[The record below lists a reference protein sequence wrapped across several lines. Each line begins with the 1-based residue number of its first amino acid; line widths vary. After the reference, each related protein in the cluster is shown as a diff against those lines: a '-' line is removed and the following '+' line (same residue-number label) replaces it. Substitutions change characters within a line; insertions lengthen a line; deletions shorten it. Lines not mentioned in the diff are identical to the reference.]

1 MIIERIRFFL
11 LYRGGLSM
19 FSVLLWI
26 LCGMGILC
34 IMVFCGKRKGAL
46 PEADRDAKISEDVT
60 NIAAAALVLTQLL
73 FPVYGYVMNPLRG
86 SYPGHIKPFGETL
99 SGILTRYEIHFFD
112 PSNWN
117 RDNSVYMY
125 VMLTAVLCFFAG
137 MFLYR
142 NGLKI
147 KHKAFLLLPLAVLT
161 ATLIFC
167 LIKKGDRK
175 WFLRDFPQYYS
186 LLTLDCIL
194 RYLSTAFVM
203 IAVLY
208 GIYVLLKKVMRNEVI
223 PLIVILVLSFFAPCV
238 FVVHDGMKAS
248 EPVLRYLNFGP
259 DIPLFPI
266 GMIVMKFKDK
276 LLPKTKK
283 GTLIYLASWL
293 FAGGLAYW
301 ILFEVQYFLARR
313 AGVYLSAA
321 HSCDADAYAKA
332 MEILRPIYKTACV
345 PWLIIGLALS
355 MAILALTLLF
365 RTGNP
370 VTKFCREHVYLITV
384 LLFSRHVFFAISGHE
399 RKFWTELLKLPENLL
414 IIVPVFY
421 FALAVFLAYLIRR
434 VVLGRR
440 K

>member
-11 LYRGGLSM
+11 EYGGGLSM
-19 FSVLLWI
+19 LSVLLWI

-46 PEADRDAKISEDVT
+46 PEADREAKISEDVT
-60 NIAAAALVLTQLL
+60 NIAAAALVLTQML
-73 FPVYGYVMNPLRG
+73 FPVYGYSMNPLSG
-86 SYPGHIKPFGETL
+86 SYPGHMKPFGEVIFEL
-99 SGILTRYEIHFFD
+99 FTRLNIHFFD
-112 PSNWN
+112 PFNWY
-117 RDNSVYMY
+117 RDTSVYMY

-167 LIKKGDRK
+167 LIKKGNRK

-238 FVVHDGMKAS
+238 FVVHDGLKAS
-248 EPVLRYLNFGP
+248 EPVLRYLHFGP

-283 GTLIYLASWL
+283 GTLIYLFSWL

-301 ILFEVQYFLARR
+301 LLFEIQYFLARR
-313 AGVYLSAA
+313 AGVLLSAA
-321 HSCDADAYAKA
+321 DSCDPQAYAEA
-332 MEILRPIYKTACV
+332 MKSLRPIYKTACV

-370 VTKFCREHVYLITV
+370 VTAFLRKHCYLITV
-384 LLFSRHVFFAISGHE
+384 LLFSRHVFFAISDHE
-399 RKFWTELLKLPENLL
+399 RKFWTELLKLPENLF

-421 FALAVFLAYLIRR
+421 FALAVLLAYLIRR
-434 VVLGRR
+434 FVLGRR